1 MCSMTH
7 ETKLT
12 VAVHFP
18 PNPTVATAVLAKLL
32 HRCTTVQFVCYFLVA
47 ELSEYK
53 MMRVEHF

>member
-12 VAVHFP
+12 AAVHSP
-18 PNPTVATAVLAKLL
+18 RTATVATGVLDKLL
-32 HRCTTVQFVCYFLVA
+32 HRCTTVQFVRYFLVA